1 MKSVRYAGFWIRL
14 IAYVIDVVILAII
27 AILFM
32 AVVGGPLVLL
42 KVSNIFLVLILAPP
56 LILLIFGYHPYF
68 LATRGATPGKSI
80 LGLVVVDKT
89 NRYPITWSKA
99 LIREIIGVR
108 IVDKLTLSLGDL
120 LIIFDSKKQA
130 LHDKIAGTYVIYRES
145 ISADVVEHQEEY
157 K

>member
-14 IAYVIDVVILAII
+14 IAYIIDAVILGAIL
-27 AILFM
+27 ILFM
-32 AVVGGPLVLL
+32 AVVGGPLILL
-42 KVSNIFLVLILAPP
+42 KVSNVLIVLILAVP
-56 LILLIFGYHPYF
+56 LLVLAFGYHPYF
-68 LATRGATPGKSI
+68 LASRGATPGKSI
-80 LGLVVVDKT
+80 LGLVVVDNT
-89 NRYPITWSKA
+89 NRYPITWGKA

-120 LIIFDSKKQA
+120 LIIIDSKKQA